1 MQRKRPELFWER
13 TVNVKY
19 SYDEKCLDLARHF
32 YPMQSIAFLEALAQ
46 TIQDCVEGREE
57 IPSEP
62 TPRYQCMV
70 EGCPINHVSKRD
82 VCSTVETSPAPE
94 PAPAGCEDWWHLRP
108 YGYAPGKYTM
118 KCPHCQ
124 VSVWDVDKRASCCK
138 PCAIAFYESAQSEV
152 NR

>member
-1 MQRKRPELFWER
+1 
-13 TVNVKY
+13 VNVKY

-82 VCSTVETSPAPE
+82 VCSTVETSPVAVE
-94 PAPAGCEDWWHLRP
+94 KGVLVKN
-108 YGYAPGKYTM
+108 G
-118 KCPHCQ
+118 HCT
-124 VSVWDVDKRASCCK
+124 DCGGINEHYDHCLT
-138 PCAIAFYESAQSEV
+138 V
-152 NR
+152 NRVAP

>member
-1 MQRKRPELFWER
+1 
-13 TVNVKY
+13 VNVKY

-82 VCSTVETSPAPE
+82 VCSTVETKTEHCGKSEEGHVWVTSNFEAPRCLWCLVE
-94 PAPAGCEDWWHLRP
+94 KSAVNTKTARDPNRCIFCGALKEKCE
-108 YGYAPGKYTM
+108 
-118 KCPHCQ
+118 C
-124 VSVWDVDKRASCCK
+124 
-138 PCAIAFYESAQSEV
+138 
-152 NR
+152 

>member
-1 MQRKRPELFWER
+1 
-13 TVNVKY
+13 VNVKY

-82 VCSTVETSPAPE
+82 VCSTVETTKA
-94 PAPAGCEDWWHLRP
+94 L
-108 YGYAPGKYTM
+108 
-118 KCPHCQ
+118 CQ
-124 VSVWDVDKRASCCK
+124 HDLLLPNTTVDVLSDYDARCK
-138 PCAIAFYESAQSEV
+138 VCFQQW
-152 NR
+152 RTKK

>member
-1 MQRKRPELFWER
+1 
-13 TVNVKY
+13 VNVKY

-82 VCSTVETSPAPE
+82 VCSTVETKTEYVGNPCICKSTLALM
-94 PAPAGCEDWWHLRP
+94 ARP
-108 YGYAPGKYTM
+108 D
-118 KCPHCQ
+118 CPIHG
-124 VSVWDVDKRASCCK
+124 VEASTL
-138 PCAIAFYESAQSEV
+138 